1 MASVT
6 IQKWSTAAA
15 CGGQVNHIYRTREH
29 YGNKDIDATLADYN
43 EMAGTAEEARAR
55 IRETLSRVDA
65 ETPPKRVRADRKTI
79 AELCI
84 PAPRAGMSDQDAR
97 RFLTAACME
106 LVRTPGMHV
115 VGIGLHG
122 DEVHEYV
129 DPYSKTHVQSRLHV
143 HVLVVPDV
151 PGRGCN
157 MKSWLTKSRYREIN
171 QLLDRVCERELG
183 YSYQDGTQSR
193 SRGDVERVKLASQR
207 AEAAEL
213 TAKIDTLRQEK
224 AAAIAQIDMLRQ
236 KQTGLTAQI
245 DTQEAQIRALTARN
259 DKLQQETA
267 EARRMA
273 QDALQEYQTA
283 AGRTQVE
290 QQRADELREE
300 INRLDVVRELS
311 TVPENRTLNEAK
323 STARKALMGDNVVL
337 PRREFESIC
346 SLAETCWTN
355 HKAVLQ
361 MQREKDEAERNARF
375 AEQAAEQRARQITLE
390 QAREQASRDRKLG
403 RYERMERE
411 FPQVF
416 QEMDERMHT
425 RTIDH
430 DRGRSR

>member
-29 YGNKDIDATLADYN
+29 YGNTDIDKSLADCN
-43 EMAGTAEEARAR
+43 EMAGTAEDARTR
-55 IRETLSRVDA
+55 IRETIAQVDA
-65 ETPPKRVRADRKTI
+65 ATPPKRVRADRKTI

-106 LVRTPGMHV
+106 LVRAPGMHV

-129 DPYSKTHVQSRLHV
+129 DPDSKSRVQSRLHV

-151 PGRGCN
+151 PGKGCN
-157 MKSWLTKSRYREIN
+157 MKSWLTKARYREIN

-183 YSYQDGTQSR
+183 YSYQDGSKQQ
-193 SRGDVERVKLASQR
+193 SRGDVERMKQR
-207 AEAAEL
+207 SLQAETAEL
-213 TAKIDTLRQEK
+213 TAKIDTMRQEVAQLDK
-224 AAAIAQIDMLRQ
+224 IRQETRQDAARATEAAKRAMERAEAAEMAQKRSE
-236 KQTGLTAQI
+236 
-245 DTQEAQIRALTARN
+245 EAQRQSEARA
-259 DKLQQETA
+259 ETA
-267 EARRMA
+267 ERRLGQM
-273 QDALQEYQTA
+273 QE
-283 AGRTQVE
+283 
-290 QQRADELREE
+290 RADELREE

-311 TVPENRTLNEAK
+311 AVPENRTLNEAK
-323 STARKALMGDNVVL
+323 ATARKSLIGDNVTL

-346 SLAETCWTN
+346 NLAETCWVN
-355 HKAVLQ
+355 HRAVLQ
-361 MQREKDEAERNARF
+361 MQREKSDAERTAQQAEEQAERRAREISLDEARERAGRDAR
-375 AEQAAEQRARQITLE
+375 
-390 QAREQASRDRKLG
+390 LG

-416 QEMDERMHT
+416 REMDSRLTRTVEHEHT
-425 RTIDH
+425 R
-430 DRGRSR
+430 

>member
-6 IQKWSTAAA
+6 IQKWTTAGA
-15 CGGQVNHIYRTREH
+15 CGGQINHIYRTREH
-29 YGNKDIDATLADYN
+29 YGNKDIDMTLANCN
-43 EMAGTAEEARAR
+43 EMAGTAEDARTR
-55 IRETLSRVDA
+55 IRETIARVDA
-65 ETPPKRVRADRKTI
+65 ATPPKRIRADRKTV

-84 PAPRAGMSDQDAR
+84 PAPRVGMSDQDAR

-129 DPYSKTHVQSRLHV
+129 DPDSKNRVQSRLHV

-157 MKSWLTKSRYREIN
+157 MKSWLTKARYKELN

-183 YSYQDGTQSR
+183 YTYQNGSGQQ
-193 SRGDVERVKLASQR
+193 SRGDVERMKQR
-207 AEAAEL
+207 SLQAEAAEL
-213 TAKIDTLRQEK
+213 TAKIDTMRQE
-224 AAAIAQIDMLRQ
+224 AAQLDKIRQ
-236 KQTGLTAQI
+236 KTRQDAARAT
-245 DTQEAQIRALTARN
+245 EAAKRAMER
-259 DKLQQETA
+259 A
-267 EARRMA
+267 EAAEMA
-273 QDALQEYQTA
+273 QKRSEA
-283 AGRTQVE
+283 AQKVSEDRLAE
-290 QQRADELREE
+290 AERRADELRKE
-300 INRLDVVRELS
+300 IDRLDVVRELS
-311 TVPENRTLNEAK
+311 IVPENRTLTEAK
-323 STARKALMGDNVVL
+323 ATARKTLMGDNVVL

-346 SLAETCWTN
+346 DLAETCWVN
-355 HKAVLQ
+355 HRAVLQ
-361 MQREKDEAERNARF
+361 MQREKSDAERTAQQ
-375 AEQAAEQRARQITLE
+375 AEEQAERRARQISLDE
-390 QAREQASRDRKLG
+390 ARERAGRDSRLG

>member
-6 IQKWSTAAA
+6 IQKWSTTAA
-15 CGGQVNHIYRTREH
+15 CGGQVSHIYRTREH
-29 YGNKDIDATLADYN
+29 YGNKDIDATLADCN
-43 EMAGTAEEARAR
+43 EMAGTAEDARTR
-55 IRETLSRVDA
+55 IRETIAQVDA
-65 ETPPKRVRADRKTI
+65 ATPPKRVRADRKTI

-97 RFLTAACME
+97 RFLTAACVE
-106 LVRTPGMHV
+106 LMQVTSMHV

-129 DPYSKTHVQSRLHV
+129 DPDSKSRVQSRLHV

-157 MKSWLTKSRYREIN
+157 MKSWLTKSRYRELN

-183 YSYQDGTQSR
+183 YSYQDGSGQR
-193 SRGDVERVKLASQR
+193 SRGDVERMKQR
-207 AEAAEL
+207 SLQAEAAEL
-213 TAKIDTLRQEK
+213 TAKIDTMRQEAARLDTIRQQARLDAARAAQEADKAVERAK
-224 AAAIAQIDMLRQ
+224 AAELAQRQ
-236 KQTGLTAQI
+236 S
-245 DTQEAQIRALTARN
+245 EALT
-259 DKLQQETA
+259 
-267 EARRMA
+267 EATERR
-273 QDALQEYQTA
+273 
-283 AGRTQVE
+283 V
-290 QQRADELREE
+290 DELREE
-300 INRLDVVRELS
+300 IDRLDVVRELS
-311 TVPENRTLNEAK
+311 TVPENRTLTEAK
-323 STARKALMGDNVVL
+323 STARKALIGDNVVL

>member
-29 YGNKDIDATLADYN
+29 YGNTDIDKSLADYN
-43 EMAGTAEEARAR
+43 EMAGTAEDARTR
-55 IRETLSRVDA
+55 IRETIARVDA
-65 ETPPKRVRADRKTI
+65 ATPPKRIRADRKTV

-84 PAPRAGMSDQDAR
+84 PAPRVGMSDQDAR

-129 DPYSKTHVQSRLHV
+129 DPDSKNRVQSRLHV

-157 MKSWLTKSRYREIN
+157 MKSWLTKARYKELN

-183 YSYQDGTQSR
+183 YTYQNGSGQQ
-193 SRGDVERVKLASQR
+193 SRGDVERMKQR
-207 AEAAEL
+207 SLQAEAAEL
-213 TAKIDTLRQEK
+213 TAKIDTMRQE
-224 AAAIAQIDMLRQ
+224 AAQLDKIRQ
-236 KQTGLTAQI
+236 ETRQ
-245 DTQEAQIRALTARN
+245 DTARATEAA
-259 DKLQQETA
+259 KRAMERA
-267 EARRMA
+267 EAAEMA
-273 QDALQEYQTA
+273 QKRSEA
-283 AGRTQVE
+283 AQKASEDRLAE
-290 QQRADELREE
+290 AERRADELRKE
-300 INRLDVVRELS
+300 IDRLDVVRELS
-311 TVPENRTLNEAK
+311 IVPENRTLTEAK
-323 STARKALMGDNVVL
+323 ATARKTLMGDNVVL

-346 SLAETCWTN
+346 DLAETCWVN
-355 HKAVLQ
+355 HRAVLQ
-361 MQREKDEAERNARF
+361 MQREKFDAERTAQQ
-375 AEQAAEQRARQITLE
+375 AEEQAERRARQISLDE
-390 QAREQASRDRKLG
+390 ARERARRDSRLG

>member
-6 IQKWSTAAA
+6 IQKWTTAGA
-15 CGGQVNHIYRTREH
+15 CGGQINHIYRTREH
-29 YGNKDIDATLADYN
+29 YGNKDIDMTLANCN
-43 EMAGTAEEARAR
+43 EMAGTAEDARTR
-55 IRETLSRVDA
+55 IRETIARVDA
-65 ETPPKRVRADRKTI
+65 ATPPKRIRADRKTV

-84 PAPRAGMSDQDAR
+84 PAPRVGMSDQDAR

-129 DPYSKTHVQSRLHV
+129 DPDSKNRVQSRLHV

-157 MKSWLTKSRYREIN
+157 MKSWLTKARYKELN

-183 YSYQDGTQSR
+183 YTYQNGSGQQ
-193 SRGDVERVKLASQR
+193 SRGDVERMKQR
-207 AEAAEL
+207 SLQAEAAEL
-213 TAKIDTLRQEK
+213 TAKIDTMRQE
-224 AAAIAQIDMLRQ
+224 AAQLD
-236 KQTGLTAQI
+236 K
-245 DTQEAQIRALTARN
+245 IR
-259 DKLQQETA
+259 QETRQDAARATEAAKRAMERA
-267 EARRMA
+267 EAAEMA
-273 QDALQEYQTA
+273 QKRSEA
-283 AGRTQVE
+283 AQKASEDRLAE
-290 QQRADELREE
+290 AERRADELRKE
-300 INRLDVVRELS
+300 IDRLDVVRELS
-311 TVPENRTLNEAK
+311 IVPENRTLTEAK
-323 STARKALMGDNVVL
+323 ATARKTLMGDNVVL

-346 SLAETCWTN
+346 DLAETCWVN
-355 HKAVLQ
+355 HRAVLQ
-361 MQREKDEAERNARF
+361 MQREKSDAERTAQQ
-375 AEQAAEQRARQITLE
+375 AEEQAERRARQISLDE
-390 QAREQASRDRKLG
+390 ARERAGRDFRLG

-425 RTIDH
+425 RTINH

>member
-6 IQKWSTAAA
+6 IQKWTTAGA
-15 CGGQVNHIYRTREH
+15 CGGQINHIYRTREH
-29 YGNKDIDATLADYN
+29 YGNQDIDRALADRN

-55 IRETLSRVDA
+55 IRETIAQVDA
-65 ETPPKRVRADRKTI
+65 AVPPQRVRTDRKTI

-84 PAPRAGMSDQDAR
+84 PAPRAGMSDEDAR
-97 RFLTAACME
+97 RFLTAAWIE
-106 LVRTPGMHV
+106 LVHEPGMHV

-122 DEVHEYV
+122 DEVHEYINP
-129 DPYSKTHVQSRLHV
+129 DSKTRVQSRLHV

-323 STARKALMGDNVVL
+323 STARKAFVGDNVVL

-416 QEMDERMHT
+416 REMDERMHT

>member
-29 YGNKDIDATLADYN
+29 YGNQDIDRALADRN
-43 EMAGTAEEARAR
+43 EMAGTAAEARAR
-55 IRETLSRVDA
+55 IRETIAQVDA
-65 ETPPKRVRADRKTI
+65 VTPPKRVRADRKTV

-84 PAPRAGMSDQDAR
+84 PAPRSGMSDQDSR
-97 RFLTAACME
+97 RFLTAACIE
-106 LVRTPGMHV
+106 LVNTPGMHV

-129 DPYSKTHVQSRLHV
+129 DPYSKTRVQSRLHV

-171 QLLDRVCERELG
+171 QLLDRVCEQELG
-183 YSYQDGTQSR
+183 YSYQDGTRSK
-193 SRGDVERVKLASQR
+193 SRGDVERVKAESLR

-213 TAKIDTLRQEK
+213 TAKIDNLRHEAAELDKTSQKARQDAVRAIQEADKATARAK
-224 AAAIAQIDMLRQ
+224 AAEQ
-236 KQTGLTAQI
+236 
-245 DTQEAQIRALTARN
+245 ARN
-259 DKLQQETA
+259 A
-267 EARRMA
+267 SEAVQKHSEA
-273 QDALQEYQTA
+273 
-283 AGRTQVE
+283 QVE
-290 QQRADELREE
+290 QMQKRADELREE
-300 INRLDVVRELS
+300 IDHLDVIRELS

-323 STARKALMGDNVVL
+323 AAARRSLMGDNVVI

-355 HKAVLQ
+355 HTAVLR

-416 QEMDERMHT
+416 REMDSRLT
-425 RTIDH
+425 RTVEH
-430 DRGRSR
+430 ERTR

>member
-6 IQKWSTAAA
+6 IQKWTTAGA
-15 CGGQVNHIYRTREH
+15 CGGQINHIYRTREH
-29 YGNKDIDATLADYN
+29 YGNRNIDMTLANCN
-43 EMAGTAEEARAR
+43 EMAGTAEDARTR
-55 IRETLSRVDA
+55 IRETIARVDA
-65 ETPPKRVRADRKTI
+65 ATPPKRIRADRKTV

-84 PAPRAGMSDQDAR
+84 PAPRVGMSDQDAR

-129 DPYSKTHVQSRLHV
+129 DPDSKNRVQSRLHV

-157 MKSWLTKSRYREIN
+157 MKSWLTKARYKELN

-183 YSYQDGTQSR
+183 YTYQNGSGQQ
-193 SRGDVERVKLASQR
+193 SRGDVERMKQR
-207 AEAAEL
+207 SLQAETAEL
-213 TAKIDTLRQEK
+213 TAKIDTMRQE
-224 AAAIAQIDMLRQ
+224 AAQLD
-236 KQTGLTAQI
+236 K
-245 DTQEAQIRALTARN
+245 IR
-259 DKLQQETA
+259 QETRQDAARAA
-267 EARRMA
+267 EAAKRAMERAEAAEMA
-273 QDALQEYQTA
+273 QKRSEA
-283 AGRTQVE
+283 AQKASEDRLAE
-290 QQRADELREE
+290 AERRAGELRKE
-300 INRLDVVRELS
+300 IDRLDVVRELS
-311 TVPENRTLNEAK
+311 IVPENRTLTEAK
-323 STARKALMGDNVVL
+323 ATARKTLMGDNVVL

-346 SLAETCWTN
+346 DLAETCWVN
-355 HKAVLQ
+355 HRAVLQ
-361 MQREKDEAERNARF
+361 MQREKSDAERTAQQ
-375 AEQAAEQRARQITLE
+375 AEEQAERRARQISLDE
-390 QAREQASRDRKLG
+390 ARERAGRDSRLG

>member
-29 YGNKDIDATLADYN
+29 YGNTDIDKSLADCN
-43 EMAGTAEEARAR
+43 EMAGTAEDARTR
-55 IRETLSRVDA
+55 IRETIAQVDA
-65 ETPPKRVRADRKTI
+65 ATPPKRVRADRKTI

-106 LVRTPGMHV
+106 LVRAPGMHV

-129 DPYSKTHVQSRLHV
+129 DPDSKNRVQSRLHV

-157 MKSWLTKSRYREIN
+157 MKSWLTKARYKELN

-183 YSYQDGTQSR
+183 YAYQNGSGQQ
-193 SRGDVERVKLASQR
+193 SRGDVERMKQR
-207 AEAAEL
+207 SLQAETAEL
-213 TAKIDTLRQEK
+213 TAKIDTMRQE
-224 AAAIAQIDMLRQ
+224 AAQLD
-236 KQTGLTAQI
+236 K
-245 DTQEAQIRALTARN
+245 IR
-259 DKLQQETA
+259 QETRQDAARATEAAKRAMERA
-267 EARRMA
+267 EAAEMA
-273 QDALQEYQTA
+273 QKRSEA
-283 AGRTQVE
+283 AQKASEDRLAE
-290 QQRADELREE
+290 AERRADELRKE
-300 INRLDVVRELS
+300 IDRLDVVRELS
-311 TVPENRTLNEAK
+311 IVPENRTLTEAK
-323 STARKALMGDNVVL
+323 ATARKTFMGDNVVL

-346 SLAETCWTN
+346 DLAETCWVN
-355 HKAVLQ
+355 HRAVLQ
-361 MQREKDEAERNARF
+361 MQREKSDAERTAQQ
-375 AEQAAEQRARQITLE
+375 AEEQAERRARQISLDE
-390 QAREQASRDRKLG
+390 ARERAGRDSRLG

>member
-6 IQKWSTAAA
+6 IQKWTTAGA
-15 CGGQVNHIYRTREH
+15 CGGQINHIYRTREH
-29 YGNKDIDATLADYN
+29 YGNKDIDMTLANCN
-43 EMAGTAEEARAR
+43 EMAGTAEDARTR
-55 IRETLSRVDA
+55 IRETIARVDA
-65 ETPPKRVRADRKTI
+65 ATPPKRIRADRKTV

-84 PAPRAGMSDQDAR
+84 PAPRVGMSDQDAR

-129 DPYSKTHVQSRLHV
+129 DPDSKNRVQSRLHV
-143 HVLVVPDV
+143 HVLVVPDI

-157 MKSWLTKSRYREIN
+157 MKSWLTKARYKELN

-183 YSYQDGTQSR
+183 YTYQNGSGQQSH
-193 SRGDVERVKLASQR
+193 GDVERMKQR
-207 AEAAEL
+207 SLQAEATEL
-213 TAKIDTLRQEK
+213 TAKIDTMRQE
-224 AAAIAQIDMLRQ
+224 AAQLD
-236 KQTGLTAQI
+236 K
-245 DTQEAQIRALTARN
+245 IR
-259 DKLQQETA
+259 QETRQDAARATEAAKRAMERA
-267 EARRMA
+267 EAAEMA
-273 QDALQEYQTA
+273 QKRSEA
-283 AGRTQVE
+283 AQKASEDRLAE
-290 QQRADELREE
+290 AERRADELRKE
-300 INRLDVVRELS
+300 IDRLDVVRELS
-311 TVPENRTLNEAK
+311 IVPENRTLTEAK
-323 STARKALMGDNVVL
+323 ATARKTLMGDNVVL

-346 SLAETCWTN
+346 DLAETCWVN
-355 HKAVLQ
+355 HRAVLQ
-361 MQREKDEAERNARF
+361 MQREKSDAERTAQQ
-375 AEQAAEQRARQITLE
+375 AEEQAERRARQISLDE
-390 QAREQASRDRKLG
+390 ARERAGRDSRLG

>member
-6 IQKWSTAAA
+6 IQKWSTTAA
-15 CGGQVNHIYRTREH
+15 CGGQVSHIYRTREH
-29 YGNKDIDATLADYN
+29 YGNKDIDATLADCN
-43 EMAGTAEEARAR
+43 EMAGTAEDARTR
-55 IRETLSRVDA
+55 IRETIAQVDA
-65 ETPPKRVRADRKTI
+65 ATPPKRVRADRKTI

-97 RFLTAACME
+97 RFLTAACVE
-106 LVRTPGMHV
+106 LMQVTSMHV

-129 DPYSKTHVQSRLHV
+129 DPDSKSRVQSRLHV

-157 MKSWLTKSRYREIN
+157 MKSWLTKSRYRELN

-183 YSYQDGTQSR
+183 YSYQDGSGQR
-193 SRGDVERVKLASQR
+193 SRGDVERMKQR
-207 AEAAEL
+207 SLQAEAAEL
-213 TAKIDTLRQEK
+213 TAKIDTMRQEAARLDTIRQQARLDAARAAQEADKAVERAK
-224 AAAIAQIDMLRQ
+224 AAELAQRQ
-236 KQTGLTAQI
+236 FEAAQR
-245 DTQEAQIRALTARN
+245 QSEALT
-259 DKLQQETA
+259 
-267 EARRMA
+267 EATERR
-273 QDALQEYQTA
+273 
-283 AGRTQVE
+283 V
-290 QQRADELREE
+290 DELREE
-300 INRLDVVRELS
+300 IDRLDVVRELS
-311 TVPENRTLNEAK
+311 TVPENRTLTEAK
-323 STARKALMGDNVVL
+323 STARKALIGDNVVL

-390 QAREQASRDRKLG
+390 QAREQASRDRKLE

>member
-29 YGNKDIDATLADYN
+29 YGNTDIDKSLADCN
-43 EMAGTAEEARAR
+43 EMAGTAEDARTR
-55 IRETLSRVDA
+55 IRETIAQVDA
-65 ETPPKRVRADRKTI
+65 AIPPKRVRADRKTI

-106 LVRTPGMHV
+106 LVRAPGMHV

-129 DPYSKTHVQSRLHV
+129 DPDSKNRVQSRLHV

-157 MKSWLTKSRYREIN
+157 MKSWLTKARYKELN

-183 YSYQDGTQSR
+183 YAYQNGSGQQ
-193 SRGDVERVKLASQR
+193 SRGDVERMKQR
-207 AEAAEL
+207 SLQAETAEL
-213 TAKIDTLRQEK
+213 TAKIDTMRQE
-224 AAAIAQIDMLRQ
+224 AAQLD
-236 KQTGLTAQI
+236 K
-245 DTQEAQIRALTARN
+245 IR
-259 DKLQQETA
+259 QETRQDAARATEAAKRAMERA
-267 EARRMA
+267 EAAEMA
-273 QDALQEYQTA
+273 QKRSEA
-283 AGRTQVE
+283 AQKASEDRLAE
-290 QQRADELREE
+290 AERRADELRKE
-300 INRLDVVRELS
+300 IDRLDVVRELS
-311 TVPENRTLNEAK
+311 IVPENRTLTEAK
-323 STARKALMGDNVVL
+323 ATARKTFMGDNVVL

-346 SLAETCWTN
+346 DLAETCWVN
-355 HKAVLQ
+355 HRAVLQ
-361 MQREKDEAERNARF
+361 MQREKSDAERTAQQ
-375 AEQAAEQRARQITLE
+375 AEEQAERRARQISLDE
-390 QAREQASRDRKLG
+390 ARERAGRDSRLG

-411 FPQVF
+411 FPQIF

>member
-15 CGGQVNHIYRTREH
+15 CGGQVSHVYRTREH

-43 EMAGTAEEARAR
+43 EMAGTAEDARTR
-55 IRETLSRVDA
+55 IRETIARVDA
-65 ETPPKRVRADRKTI
+65 ATPPKRVRADRKTI

-97 RFLTAACME
+97 KFLTAACVE
-106 LVRTPGMHV
+106 LMQVTSMHV

-129 DPYSKTHVQSRLHV
+129 DPDSKNRVQSRLHV

-157 MKSWLTKSRYREIN
+157 MKSWLTKARYKELN

-183 YSYQDGTQSR
+183 YTYQNGSGQQ
-193 SRGDVERVKLASQR
+193 SRGDVERMKQR
-207 AEAAEL
+207 SLQAEAAEL
-213 TAKIDTLRQEK
+213 TAKIDTMRQE
-224 AAAIAQIDMLRQ
+224 AAQLD
-236 KQTGLTAQI
+236 K
-245 DTQEAQIRALTARN
+245 IR
-259 DKLQQETA
+259 QETRQDAARATEAAKRAMERA
-267 EARRMA
+267 EAAEMA
-273 QDALQEYQTA
+273 QKRSEA
-283 AGRTQVE
+283 AQKVSEDRLAE
-290 QQRADELREE
+290 AERRADELRKE
-300 INRLDVVRELS
+300 IDRLDVVRELS
-311 TVPENRTLNEAK
+311 IVPENRTLTEAK
-323 STARKALMGDNVVL
+323 ATARKTLMGDNVVL

-346 SLAETCWTN
+346 DLAETCWVN
-355 HKAVLQ
+355 HRAVLQ
-361 MQREKDEAERNARF
+361 MQREKSDAERTAQQ
-375 AEQAAEQRARQITLE
+375 AEEQAERRARQISLDE
-390 QAREQASRDRKLG
+390 ARERAGRDSRLG

>member
-15 CGGQVNHIYRTREH
+15 CGGQVSHIYRTREH
-29 YGNKDIDATLADYN
+29 YGNKDIDATLADCN
-43 EMAGTAEEARAR
+43 EMAGTAEDARTR
-55 IRETLSRVDA
+55 IRETIAQVDA
-65 ETPPKRVRADRKTI
+65 ATPPKRVRADRKTI

-97 RFLTAACME
+97 RFLTAACVE
-106 LVRTPGMHV
+106 LMQVTNMHV

-129 DPYSKTHVQSRLHV
+129 DPDSKSRVQSRLHV

-157 MKSWLTKSRYREIN
+157 MKSWLTKSRYRELN

-183 YSYQDGTQSR
+183 YSYQDGSGQR
-193 SRGDVERVKLASQR
+193 SRGDVERMKQR
-207 AEAAEL
+207 SLQAEAAEL
-213 TAKIDTLRQEK
+213 TAKIDTMRQE
-224 AAAIAQIDMLRQ
+224 AARLDTIRQ
-236 KQTGLTAQI
+236 QARLDAARA
-245 DTQEAQIRALTARN
+245 TQEADRAIARARAAEQAQRQSEAAQRQSETLTEA
-259 DKLQQETA
+259 A
-267 EARRMA
+267 E
-273 QDALQEYQTA
+273 
-283 AGRTQVE
+283 
-290 QQRADELREE
+290 QRADELREE
-300 INRLDVVRELS
+300 IDRLDVVRELS
-311 TVPENRTLNEAK
+311 AVPENTTLRDAK
-323 STARKALMGDNVVL
+323 ATARKSLIGDNVTL

-355 HKAVLQ
+355 HTAVLQ
-361 MQREKDEAERNARF
+361 MQREKSNAERAARWAEEQAERRAREISLDEARERANRDAR
-375 AEQAAEQRARQITLE
+375 
-390 QAREQASRDRKLG
+390 LG
-403 RYERMERE
+403 RYERMEKE

>member
-6 IQKWSTAAA
+6 IQKWSTTAA
-15 CGGQVNHIYRTREH
+15 CGGQVSHIYRTREH

-43 EMAGTAEEARAR
+43 EMAGTAEDARTR
-55 IRETLSRVDA
+55 IRETIARVDA
-65 ETPPKRVRADRKTI
+65 ATPPKRVRADRKTI

-84 PAPRAGMSDQDAR
+84 PAPRSGMSDQDAR
-97 RFLTAACME
+97 RFLTAACVE
-106 LVRTPGMHV
+106 LMQVTSMHV

-129 DPYSKTHVQSRLHV
+129 DPDSKSRVQSRLHV

-157 MKSWLTKSRYREIN
+157 MKSWLTKARYKELN

-183 YSYQDGTQSR
+183 YAYQNGSGQQ
-193 SRGDVERVKLASQR
+193 SRGDVERMKQR
-207 AEAAEL
+207 SLQAEAAEL
-213 TAKIDTLRQEK
+213 TAKIDTMRQE
-224 AAAIAQIDMLRQ
+224 AAQLD
-236 KQTGLTAQI
+236 K
-245 DTQEAQIRALTARN
+245 IR
-259 DKLQQETA
+259 QETRQDAARATEAAKRAMERVEAAEMAQKRSEAAQKASEDRLA
-267 EARRMA
+267 EAER
-273 QDALQEYQTA
+273 
-283 AGRTQVE
+283 
-290 QQRADELREE
+290 RADELRKE
-300 INRLDVVRELS
+300 IDRLDVVRELS
-311 TVPENRTLNEAK
+311 IVPENRTLTEAK
-323 STARKALMGDNVVL
+323 ATARKTLMGDNVVL

-346 SLAETCWTN
+346 DLAETCWVN
-355 HKAVLQ
+355 HRAVLQ
-361 MQREKDEAERNARF
+361 MQREKSDAERTAQQ
-375 AEQAAEQRARQITLE
+375 AEEQAERRARQISLDE
-390 QAREQASRDRKLG
+390 ARERAGRDSRLG

>member
-6 IQKWSTAAA
+6 IQKWTTAGA
-15 CGGQVNHIYRTREH
+15 CGGQVSHIYRTREH

-43 EMAGTAEEARAR
+43 EMAGTAEDARTR
-55 IRETLSRVDA
+55 IRETIARVDA
-65 ETPPKRVRADRKTI
+65 ATPPKRVRADRKTI

-97 RFLTAACME
+97 RFLTAACVE
-106 LVRTPGMHV
+106 LMQVTSMHV

-129 DPYSKTHVQSRLHV
+129 DPDSKSRVQSRLHV

-157 MKSWLTKSRYREIN
+157 MKSWLTKARYKELN

-183 YSYQDGTQSR
+183 YTYQNGSGQQ
-193 SRGDVERVKLASQR
+193 SRGDVERMKQR
-207 AEAAEL
+207 SLQAEAAEL
-213 TAKIDTLRQEK
+213 TAKIDTMRQE
-224 AAAIAQIDMLRQ
+224 AAQLD
-236 KQTGLTAQI
+236 K
-245 DTQEAQIRALTARN
+245 IR
-259 DKLQQETA
+259 QETRQDAARATEAAKRAMERA
-267 EARRMA
+267 EAAEMA
-273 QDALQEYQTA
+273 QKRSEA
-283 AGRTQVE
+283 AQKASEDRLAE
-290 QQRADELREE
+290 AERRADELRKE
-300 INRLDVVRELS
+300 IDRLDVVRELS
-311 TVPENRTLNEAK
+311 IVPENRTLTEAK
-323 STARKALMGDNVVL
+323 ATARKTLMGDNVVL

-346 SLAETCWTN
+346 DLAKTCWVN
-355 HKAVLQ
+355 HRAVLQ
-361 MQREKDEAERNARF
+361 MQREKSDAERMAQQ
-375 AEQAAEQRARQITLE
+375 AEAQAERRARQISLDE
-390 QAREQASRDRKLG
+390 ARERAGRDSRLG